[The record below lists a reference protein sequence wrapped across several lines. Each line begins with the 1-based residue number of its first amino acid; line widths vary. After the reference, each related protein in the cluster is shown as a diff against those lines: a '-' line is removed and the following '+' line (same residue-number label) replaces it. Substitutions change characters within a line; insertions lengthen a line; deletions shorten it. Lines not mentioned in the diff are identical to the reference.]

1 MSLKPQDLRIRQHGM
16 LKTMLFHLKKKLSG
30 TQTSSHSFKLE
41 TGSILVH
48 RMFPVCLLQP
58 SLLGFQKPTR
68 GARSEP
74 CTSFGSRNTK
84 GWVGRVGELHGFW
97 VSFLSWRCFIKRAW
111 KCHIHPDFWMS
122 YEFFC
127 SIKNHTPKNQ
137 AVCRRLPVNP
147 QWGKGNFGKIPRLQP
162 PKLPSSKLT

>member
-1 MSLKPQDLRIRQHGM
+1 MTFWRHVVSPKNLW
-16 LKTMLFHLKKKLSG
+16 G
-30 TQTSSHSFKLE
+30 TQTSSHSLKLE
-41 TGSILVH
+41 TGEFSLFWAGQFWFTACL
-48 RMFPVCLLQP
+48 FPVCLLQP

-84 GWVGRVGELHGFW
+84 GWVAELVNFTGFECHFW
-97 VSFLSWRCFIKRAW
+97 VEDVSLKELENATFTPISACGTSFLLHK
-111 KCHIHPDFWMS
+111 KS
-122 YEFFC
+122 YTK
-127 SIKNHTPKNQ
+127 IQ
-137 AVCRRLPVNP
+137 GVCRRLPVNP